1 MKKFLQEFKEFI
13 SKGNVIDMAVAV
25 IIGNAFKAIITALVD
40 NVIMPLISLAVGG
53 LNFTEWKWV
62 LTPAVTKLVDGVE
75 TVETPEVAVTY
86 GVLLQAVIDF
96 LIVAF
101 CIFVALKILLAVQT
115 KTKELLVKK
124 AEEEVAVE
132 EAAAPA
138 ETEMDV
144 LKDIRELLKK
154 EEANV

>member
-1 MKKFLQEFKEFI
+1 MKKFFEEFKEFI

-53 LNFTEWKWV
+53 LNFTDWKWV
-62 LTPAVTKLVDGVE
+62 LKPAAVVDGVE
-75 TVETPEVAVTY
+75 TAEVAVSY

-101 CIFVALKILLAVQT
+101 CIFVALKILLAVQS
-115 KTKELLVKK
+115 KTKELLIKK
-124 AEEEVAVE
+124 AEEEAATEEEVE
-132 EAAAPA
+132 PA

-144 LKDIRELLKK
+144 LRDIRELLKK
-154 EEANV
+154 

>member
-1 MKKFLQEFKEFI
+1 MKKFFEEFKEFI
-13 SKGNVIDMAVAV
+13 SKGNVVDMAVAV

-53 LNFTEWKWV
+53 INFTEWKWV
-62 LTPAVTKLVDGVE
+62 LTPAVMDGAEV
-75 TVETPEVAVTY
+75 VTPEVAVSY

-115 KTKELLVKK
+115 KTKDLLVKK
-124 AEEEVAVE
+124 AQE
-132 EAAAPA
+132 EAAAEEVAEPA

-144 LKDIRELLKK
+144 LRDIRELLKK
-154 EEANV
+154 

>member
-1 MKKFLQEFKEFI
+1 MKKFFEEFKEFI

-62 LTPAVTKLVDGVE
+62 LTPATVVDGVE
-75 TVETPEVAVTY
+75 QAEVAVSY
-86 GVLLQAVIDF
+86 GILLQAVIDF

-124 AEEEVAVE
+124 AEEEAVE
-132 EAAAPA
+132 EAIAEPA

-144 LKDIRELLKK
+144 LRDIRELLKK
-154 EEANV
+154 D